1 MTSKLIIVYLA
12 SKKTTTTMSTRQSNY
27 GSGVRSFLF
36 GIPLKFE
43 LLSIS
48 QCHASILKTH
58 GEKKMIGK
66 RDESMI
72 VFSLKAKHFYG
83 GDITT
88 SFHTRGN
95 KHFFLLLVYCRFHRC
110 WAVVGHHCYIMSEL
124 MKKLQAMKM
133 SSPLFL
139 LLPCALRVFDDV
151 LKLTSAIKE
160 LLWSLR

>member
-1 MTSKLIIVYLA
+1 MEVEYVHFYLE
-12 SKKTTTTMSTRQSNY
+12 Y
-27 GSGVRSFLF
+27 PV
-36 GIPLKFE
+36 PLKFE

-48 QCHASILKTH
+48 QCHASILRTH

-133 SSPLFL
+133 SSPFFCCCLA
-139 LLPCALRVFDDV
+139 PCGCLMMFWNWPVQ
-151 LKLTSAIKE
+151 LKGFCDL
-160 LLWSLR
+160 